1 MSTMAWDVQPRFG
14 AEVRTMR
21 PVRPLTASPSAVGD
35 SGRAASGLRLT
46 RRGRLTV
53 VLLALGLALVAGLSA
68 ESAMA
73 DGPGEALQ
81 VVTHTVAA
89 GETLW
94 EVAGSVAGPGQ
105 DRRDVVDE
113 LIDLNGLADSGLQ
126 AGQQILVPVG

>member
-1 MSTMAWDVQPRFG
+1 MSAIAWDAQPRFG
-14 AEVRTMR
+14 GERVRT
-21 PVRPLTASPSAVGD
+21 VRPTAAASDVVAD
-35 SGRAASGLRLT
+35 SGQGASGLRLT
-46 RRGRLTV
+46 RRGRLMV
-53 VLLALGLALVAGLSA
+53 VLIALGLALVAGLTA

-81 VVTHTVAA
+81 IVTHTVTA

-94 EVAGSVAGPGQ
+94 EGAGSVAAPGQ

-113 LIDLNGLADSGLQ
+113 LIELNGLADSGLQ